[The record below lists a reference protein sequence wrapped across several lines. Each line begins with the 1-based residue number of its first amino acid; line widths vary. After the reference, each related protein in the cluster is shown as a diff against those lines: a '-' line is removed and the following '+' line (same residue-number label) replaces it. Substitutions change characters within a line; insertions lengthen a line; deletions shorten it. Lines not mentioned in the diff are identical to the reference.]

1 MPSEPGLTL
10 RFKVTIDHKTEL
22 GNWSK
27 CDGLAVEYDI
37 FEYREGG
44 ENGFIHRIPGR
55 RKYQNIKLTRPLDS
69 QSSQVAEWVSANEGP
84 RAGHTAEI
92 SVLDAEG
99 ATVASWQLSDVF
111 PAKWSG
117 PSLDVGGKEI
127 AYESLELVHNGFLA
141 GT

>member
-55 RKYQNIKLTRPLDS
+55 RKYQNIKLTRPLDR
-69 QSSQVAEWVSANEGP
+69 QSSEVAKWVTAPGGP
-84 RAGHTAEI
+84 DQGHTAEI
-92 SVLDAEG
+92 AVLDAEG
-99 ATVASWQLSDVF
+99 KTVAAWQLSDVF
-111 PAKWSG
+111 PARWSG
-117 PSLDVGGKEI
+117 PTLDIGGKDVALEV
-127 AYESLELVHNGFLA
+127 LELAHNGFL
-141 GT
+141 GSF